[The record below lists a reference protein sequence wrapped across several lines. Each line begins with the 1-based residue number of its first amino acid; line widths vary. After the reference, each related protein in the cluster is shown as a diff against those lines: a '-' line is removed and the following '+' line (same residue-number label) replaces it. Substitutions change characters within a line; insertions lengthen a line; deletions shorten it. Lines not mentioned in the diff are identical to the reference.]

1 MSFSSEVKKEIAKE
15 LPGKKCCV
23 VAMCYGILL
32 YCNTFAPGE
41 IKIITG
47 SSDFG
52 KILPKLFKKAFGFGF
67 DRISNTGGE
76 RGKGSYIIENSD
88 KISSIFNT
96 YGYSPGGMVAHH
108 VNLSVIEDD
117 CCRVSFLKGAFLAG
131 GSVTDPA
138 KRYHFEIATAH
149 YNVSR
154 ETYSIFLELNF
165 EPKETTRKGNYIIYL
180 KQSEQIADLLTTLGA
195 QISSMNLMS
204 AKIEKGMMSSVNR
217 QVNCDTANVKKTVDA
232 ARNQI
237 DAIDLISRTLGLQN
251 LPDKLRDTAILRLEH
266 PELSISELA
275 GIHAPP
281 VSKSCL
287 NHRLRKLMEVSEKL
301 KEQESGSL

>member
-15 LPGKKCCV
+15 LPGKKCCA

-32 YCNTFAPGE
+32 YCNTFSPLE

-47 SSDFG
+47 STDFG
-52 KILPKLFKKAFGFGF
+52 KMLPKLFKKAFGFGF
-67 DRISNTGGE
+67 DSVSNSAGE
-76 RGKGSYIIENSD
+76 RGKGTFVISD
-88 KISSIFNT
+88 REKINTIFDT

-108 VNLSVIEDD
+108 VNLGVIEDD
-117 CCRVSFLKGAFLAG
+117 CCRISFLKGAFLAG

-154 ETYSIFLELNF
+154 ETYAIFLELNF

-195 QISSMNLMS
+195 QISSMNLLS
-204 AKIEKGMMSSVNR
+204 AKIEKGMTNSVNR

-232 ARNQI
+232 SRNQME
-237 DAIDLISRTLGLQN
+237 AIRLIAETLGLDN
-251 LPDKLRDTAILRLEH
+251 LPDKLRDTAALRVEN

-275 GIHAPP
+275 ELHVPP

-287 NHRLRKLMEVSEKL
+287 NHRLRKLMEISEKI
-301 KEQESGSL
+301 KGQGGNEG

>member
-15 LPGKKCCV
+15 LPGKKCCA

-32 YCNTFAPGE
+32 YCNTFSPME

-47 SSDFG
+47 STDFG
-52 KILPKLFKKAFGFGF
+52 KMLPKLFKKAFGFGF
-67 DRISNTGGE
+67 DSVSNSAGE
-76 RGKGSYIIENSD
+76 RGKGTFVISD
-88 KISSIFNT
+88 REKINTIFDT

-108 VNLSVIEDD
+108 VNLGVIEDD
-117 CCRVSFLKGAFLAG
+117 CCRISFLKGAFLAG
-131 GSVTDPA
+131 GSVTDPT

-154 ETYSIFLELNF
+154 ETYAIFLELSF

-195 QISSMNLMS
+195 QISSMNLLS
-204 AKIEKGMMSSVNR
+204 AKIEKGMTNSVNR

-232 ARNQI
+232 SRNQME
-237 DAIDLISRTLGLQN
+237 AIRLIAETLGLDN
-251 LPDKLRDTAILRLEH
+251 LPDKLRDTAALRVEN

-275 GIHAPP
+275 ELHVPP

-287 NHRLRKLMEVSEKL
+287 NHRLRKLMEISEKI
-301 KEQESGSL
+301 KGQGGNEG